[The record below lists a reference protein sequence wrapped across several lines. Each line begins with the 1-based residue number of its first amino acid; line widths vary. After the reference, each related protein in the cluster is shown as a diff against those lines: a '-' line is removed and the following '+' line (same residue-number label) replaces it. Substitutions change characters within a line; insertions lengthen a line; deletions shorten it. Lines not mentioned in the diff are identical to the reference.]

1 VNVVFWGALNKE
13 GDDTMP
19 TYITLVN
26 YTQKGI
32 ENVKESP
39 QRLEAA
45 KKAFQG
51 MGAELKEFY
60 LVMGRYDIILVTEAP
75 IDETVAKIALAL
87 GSLGNV
93 RTESFRA
100 FKEDEYRKIVS
111 SLP

>member
-1 VNVVFWGALNKE
+1 
-13 GDDTMP
+13 MP

-39 QRLEAA
+39 RRLEAA
-45 KKAFQG
+45 KQAFKG

-75 IDETVAKIALAL
+75 NDETVAKIALAL

>member
-1 VNVVFWGALNKE
+1 
-13 GDDTMP
+13 MP

-26 YTQKGI
+26 FTKKGV

-39 QRLEAA
+39 QRLDAA
-45 KKAFQG
+45 KNAFKR

-60 LVMGRYDIILVTEAP
+60 LVMGQYDIILVSEAP
-75 IDETVAKIALAL
+75 DDVTVAKIALTL

-100 FKEDEYRKIVS
+100 FKEDEYREIVG

>member
-1 VNVVFWGALNKE
+1 MQVIREVK
-13 GDDTMP
+13 P
-19 TYITLVN
+19 TYISLVN

-39 QRLEAA
+39 QRLDAA
-45 KKAFQG
+45 KKAFKG
-51 MGAELKEFY
+51 LGAELKEFY

-75 IDETVAKIALAL
+75 NDETVAKIALAL

-100 FKEDEYRKIVS
+100 FKEDEYRQIMS
-111 SLP
+111 YLP

>member
-1 VNVVFWGALNKE
+1 
-13 GDDTMP
+13 MP

-39 QRLEAA
+39 QRLKTA
-45 KKAFQG
+45 KQAFQG

-60 LVMGRYDIILVTEAP
+60 LVMGRYDIILVTEVP
-75 IDETVAKIALAL
+75 NDETVAKIALAL

-100 FKEDEYRKIVS
+100 FKEDEYREIVS

>member
-1 VNVVFWGALNKE
+1 
-13 GDDTMP
+13 MP

-39 QRLEAA
+39 ERLEGA
-45 KKAFQG
+45 KQAFQG

-60 LVMGRYDIILVTEAP
+60 LVMGRYDIILVTKAP
-75 IDETVAKIALAL
+75 NDETVAKIALAL

-100 FKEDEYRKIVS
+100 FKEDEYREIVS

>member
-1 VNVVFWGALNKE
+1 
-13 GDDTMP
+13 MP

-45 KKAFQG
+45 KQAFKG

-75 IDETVAKIALAL
+75 NDEAVAKIALTL
-87 GSLGNV
+87 GSFGNV

-100 FKEDEYRKIVS
+100 FKEDEYLEIVS

>member
-1 VNVVFWGALNKE
+1 
-13 GDDTMP
+13 MP
-19 TYITLVN
+19 TYITLVT

-45 KKAFQG
+45 KQAFQG

-60 LVMGRYDIILVTEAP
+60 LVMGRFDIILVTEAP
-75 IDETVAKIALAL
+75 NDETVAKIALTL

-100 FKEDEYRKIVS
+100 FKEDEYREIVS
-111 SLP
+111 ALP

>member
-1 VNVVFWGALNKE
+1 
-13 GDDTMP
+13 MP

-45 KKAFQG
+45 KKAFQRL
-51 MGAELKEFY
+51 GAKLKEFY
-60 LVMGRYDIILVTEAP
+60 LVMGRYDIILVIEAP
-75 IDETVAKIALAL
+75 NDEAVAKIALAL
-87 GSLGNV
+87 GSLGSV

-100 FKEDEYRKIVS
+100 FKEDEYREIIS

>member
-1 VNVVFWGALNKE
+1 MEVIANLS
-13 GDDTMP
+13 
-19 TYITLVN
+19 LVD
-26 YTQKGI
+26 YMQKGI

-45 KKAFQG
+45 KQEFQG

-75 IDETVAKIALAL
+75 NDETVAKAALTL
-87 GSLGNV
+87 GSKGSV

-100 FKEDEYRKIVS
+100 FKEDEYREIIA

>member
-1 VNVVFWGALNKE
+1 
-13 GDDTMP
+13 MP

-26 YTQKGI
+26 FTQKGV

-39 QRLEAA
+39 QRLDAA
-45 KKAFQG
+45 KNAFKG

-60 LVMGRYDIILVTEAP
+60 LVMGQYDIILVSEAP
-75 IDETVAKIALAL
+75 DDETIAKIALIL

-100 FKEDEYRKIVS
+100 FKEDEYREIVS
-111 SLP
+111 ALP

>member
-1 VNVVFWGALNKE
+1 
-13 GDDTMP
+13 MP

-45 KKAFQG
+45 KKAFKG

-60 LVMGRYDIILVTEAP
+60 LVMGRFDIILVSEAP
-75 IDETVAKIALAL
+75 DDETVAKIALTL
-87 GSLGNV
+87 GALGNV

-100 FKEDEYRKIVS
+100 FKEDEYREIVS